1 MILQHMTYFQEKD
14 PNTPC
19 SVGKENDN
27 KIENIAKFPNS
38 GWMNP
43 LIVFSKDSTGIKCV
57 K

>member
-1 MILQHMTYFQEKD
+1 MTYFQEKD

-38 GWMNP
+38 GNEP
-43 LIVFSKDSTGIKCV
+43 FNCFL
-57 K
+57 